1 MHLYKEITLF
11 FYCFLSTYKKHE
23 PHTVSVAGSDLE
35 GVEFDLWVLR
45 YRYPAKYIIWASS
58 SLMVCGQSSRF
69 GGGCR
74 DAK

>member
-23 PHTVSVAGSDLE
+23 PHAVSVAGSDLE
-35 GVEFDLWVLR
+35 GVEFDLWELR
-45 YRYPAKYIIWASS
+45 HRHPAKMLSGI
-58 SLMVCGQSSRF
+58 VCRNCVESPHEF
-69 GGGCR
+69 EGGCR